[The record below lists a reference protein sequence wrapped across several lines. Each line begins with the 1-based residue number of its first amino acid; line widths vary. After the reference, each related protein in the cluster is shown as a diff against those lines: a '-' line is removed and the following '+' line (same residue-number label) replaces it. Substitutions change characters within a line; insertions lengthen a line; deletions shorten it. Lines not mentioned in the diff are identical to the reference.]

1 MVIRS
6 QNEVRRMKNEERA
19 AGYDDQSFMYC
30 VAISPKI
37 LPVSVELEGIRM

>member
-19 AGYDDQSFMYC
+19 AGYDDQSFMLC
-30 VAISPKI
+30 GDFSKDFACF
-37 LPVSVELEGIRM
+37 R